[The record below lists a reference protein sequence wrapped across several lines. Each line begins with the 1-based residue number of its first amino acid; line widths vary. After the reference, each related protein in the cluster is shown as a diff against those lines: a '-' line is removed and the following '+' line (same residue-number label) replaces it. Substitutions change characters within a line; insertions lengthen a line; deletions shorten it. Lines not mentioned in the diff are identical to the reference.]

1 MTAGRASVTAD
12 VSRLRTGGELLAAAG
27 PLADLLLDTV
37 HAGASLG
44 FLESLDRTG
53 AAEFW
58 RDQAS
63 AVDSGLLAVWMA
75 RDAGGVTGTIG
86 VRFGDKPNGRHRAEI
101 VKLMVHRRARG
112 QGLGRTLLTAA
123 EEGATRRGARLLHL
137 DTETGSPAERLYRAA
152 GWERAGTIPDYAA
165 DPYGK
170 LHPTTL
176 YYKRTGAAGVGGGAE
191 AIAASAG
198 AGAAVGGTDP
208 GAPRG
213 GSGARTGAPYA

>member
-1 MTAGRASVTAD
+1 MTAD
-12 VSRLRTGGELLAAAG
+12 VSRLRTGSELLAAAG

-44 FLESLDRTG
+44 FLESLDRTDATG
-53 AAEFW
+53 FW

-63 AVDSGLLAVWMA
+63 AVDSGLLAVWVA
-75 RDAGGVTGTIG
+75 RDTEGVTGTIG

-176 YYKRTGAAGVGGGAE
+176 YYKRVGAAGRGGGADVVTG
-191 AIAASAG
+191 ASGATG
-198 AGAAVGGTDP
+198 AKAGAAAGGTES
-208 GAPRG
+208 GAPPG
-213 GSGARTGAPYA
+213 GSGERKGVPYA

>member
-1 MTAGRASVTAD
+1 MTGGRAAVTAD
-12 VSRLRTGGELLAAAG
+12 VSQLRTGSELLAAAG

-44 FLESLDRTG
+44 FLESLDRTD

-63 AVDSGLLAVWMA
+63 AVDSGLLAVWVA
-75 RDAGGVTGTIG
+75 RDAEGATGTIG

-123 EEGATRRGARLLHL
+123 EEDATRRGARLLHL

-176 YYKRTGAAGVGGGAE
+176 YYKRTGAADVDGGADVV
-191 AIAASAG
+191 AAVPGATG
-198 AGAAVGGTDP
+198 AGQG
-208 GAPRG
+208 
-213 GSGARTGAPYA
+213 